1 MTSPLRAALRERLK
15 VAMRA
20 RDRQTAEAMRS
31 VLSALD
37 NAEAVPVTPPG
48 SVAMSE
54 YVAGAPVGLG
64 ASEGPR
70 RVLSS
75 DEERALVAREVAE
88 LRSSA
93 ATLAGAGRYD
103 RSSELVAMAAIVEAV
118 LDGWSG
124 GQAAGD
130 DRNAGDNPSLGRDA
144 GAPGEASER

>member
-93 ATLAGAGRYD
+93 ATLAGAGRFD

-118 LDGWSG
+118 LDG
-124 GQAAGD
+124 
-130 DRNAGDNPSLGRDA
+130 
-144 GAPGEASER
+144 